1 MIRYLTR
8 TRKLTEAS
16 LIHHTKPRKTEK
28 VKTTVDMLRRYGNHL
43 QHWLLFSSL
52 SMVSSLWRMADSEYI
67 FEIREQIDIQTR
79 WSQYFA
85 FSRRR
90 SNQYRPDGTASICP
104 ADSHFNHFWDLAMR
118 MSTANDRQTA
128 HSRSQSTCSILLW
141 ICCTTRDTCNSEQI
155 CYKYKPAKLM
165 LHVIYSKDSA
175 ASPQH
180 TENPTT
186 TYCFKSTKWS
196 LGLRG

>member
-16 LIHHTKPRKTEK
+16 LIHHTKPKKTEK

-118 MSTANDRQTA
+118 MSTANDRQLIHD
-128 HSRSQSTCSILLW
+128 HSPLVPFYCGFVVQQEI
-141 ICCTTRDTCNSEQI
+141 
-155 CYKYKPAKLM
+155 
-165 LHVIYSKDSA
+165 HVIQSKFATSTN
-175 ASPQH
+175 PQSW
-180 TENPTT
+180 
-186 TYCFKSTKWS
+186 CCM
-196 LGLRG
+196 